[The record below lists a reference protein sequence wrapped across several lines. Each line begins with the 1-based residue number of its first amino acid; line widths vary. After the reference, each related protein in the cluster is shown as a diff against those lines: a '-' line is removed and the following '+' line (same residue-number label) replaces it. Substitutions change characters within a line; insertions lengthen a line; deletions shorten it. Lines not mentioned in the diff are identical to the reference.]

1 MKTGRLCFEQMAAR
15 LEAIA
20 TRLGLADLER
30 AVTTRLCELVMAT
43 MLDLTGFEWAEA
55 RFLELEMWAILELD
69 SLERMVKLA
78 VAVSLCE
85 LAMAVKLNLGGLE
98 RMVRLTAAARLC
110 ELRTQTAV
118 MLNLDDLEQEAVRL
132 RSDGIERAAAGLRGL
147 CELAAKPN
155 LDDLER
161 AAAGLGELGTQTAVV
176 ARLSVC
182 GVVRTGVVCEVEV
195 EIRVACRPRKTTH
208 RCLRCVYVAEGGVCQ
223 CYVELDACG
232 KSVAAVHLSC
242 ALSRARALVAR

>member
-1 MKTGRLCFEQMAAR
+1 MAAR

-43 MLDLTGFEWAEA
+43 MLDLTGFERAEA

-78 VAVSLCE
+78 AAASLCE
-85 LAMAVKLNLGGLE
+85 LAMAVKLNLGSLE
-98 RMVRLTAAARLC
+98 RMVRLTAVARHC
-110 ELRTQTAV
+110 ELGTRTAV
-118 MLNLDDLEQEAVRL
+118 ILNLDDLEREAARL
-132 RSDGIERAAAGLRGL
+132 RSDGIEQAAAGLCGL

-155 LDDLER
+155 LDDLEQ
-161 AAAGLGELGTQTAVV
+161 AAAGLCELGTQTAVA
-176 ARLSVC
+176 ARLSAC
-182 GVVRTGVVCEVEV
+182 GVVWTGAVREVEV
-195 EIRVACRPRKTTH
+195 EIRVACRPQKTTH
-208 RCLRCVYVAEGGVCQ
+208 RRLSCVYVAEGGVCR

-232 KSVAAVHLSC
+232 KSVAAVRLSC
-242 ALSRARALVAR
+242 ALSWARALVAR